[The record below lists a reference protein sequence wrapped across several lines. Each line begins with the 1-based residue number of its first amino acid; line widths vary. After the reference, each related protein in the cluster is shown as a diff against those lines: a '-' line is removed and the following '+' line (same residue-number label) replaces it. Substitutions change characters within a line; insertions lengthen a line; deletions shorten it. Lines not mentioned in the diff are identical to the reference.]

1 MPAKHGLHFYPLT
14 AILLTNNYFMTNEKN
29 DESVKKSTEEKK
41 DSRQPSHLRNS
52 FGGQAVVRYQKMILF
67 FKRYPYALAGVIVIP
82 IVLGAVLY
90 WVLASDDTASLV
102 QTTPV
107 STEVA
112 DLVEEQK
119 LYRNIDGVEVAD
131 SEKTNEHLVGIMMEN
146 LAVPEVRPQK
156 GLSKASVVYEAVAEG
171 GITRFLAVFIP
182 SKMPDEVFPVR
193 SARPYYVD
201 FNDENDAGYAHAGGS
216 PEALAAISGL
226 GTKDISGLGSS
237 SRYFWR
243 GPGYAPHNLYTSR
256 TLMELAVRDAGW
268 AEPTFETWTFADA
281 PLRADRPTA
290 STLTVDWASGTAY
303 DAVYTYDPET
313 NTYLRF
319 HGTTPHLDGN
329 TNEQI
334 RATNIL
340 VQNVPQ
346 EELYPSGKGRLK
358 IDITGEGKGYV
369 VRNGEVISATW
380 KKPDRKNR
388 LRFYDAAGKEIALT
402 RGNTW
407 VEVVSGNRAVTLT
420 EGAVQ

>member
-1 MPAKHGLHFYPLT
+1 
-14 AILLTNNYFMTNEKN
+14 MTKEKN
-29 DESVKKSTEEKK
+29 SESPEKSTEEKK
-41 DSRQPSHLRNS
+41 VEKKI
-52 FGGQAVVRYQKMILF
+52 AQKIIAYL
-67 FKRYPYALAGVIVIP
+67 KRYPFVLVGGVVILLLL
-82 IVLGAVLY
+82 IAVLF
-90 WVLASDDTASLV
+90 VLLKPNGTTSSTQVVEVSLKDDLIE
-102 QTTPV
+102 TP
-107 STEVA
+107 A
-112 DLVEEQK
+112 VEK
-119 LYRNIDGVEVAD
+119 FYRKIDGAEVPAG
-131 SEKTNEHLVGIMMEN
+131 EKTNEHLVGVMIEN

-193 SARPYYVD
+193 SARPYYID

-216 PEALAAISGL
+216 PEALAAIAGL
-226 GTKDISGLGSS
+226 GTKDISALGSS

-243 GPGYAPHNLYTSR
+243 GSGYAPHNLYTSR

-334 RATNIL
+334 HVANIL
-340 VQNVPQ
+340 VQNIPQ
-346 EELYPSGKGRLK
+346 ETYYPSGKGRLK
-358 IDITGEGKGYV
+358 LDITGEGKGYV

-388 LRFYDAAGKEIALT
+388 LRFYDAGGNEIILT

-420 EGAVQ
+420 EGATP